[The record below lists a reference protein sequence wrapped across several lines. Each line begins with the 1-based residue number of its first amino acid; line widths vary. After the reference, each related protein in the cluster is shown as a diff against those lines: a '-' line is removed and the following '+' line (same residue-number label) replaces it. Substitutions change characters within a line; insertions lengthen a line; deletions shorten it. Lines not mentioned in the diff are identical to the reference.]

1 MLFYDGEKL
10 AGLLDLDVGRG
21 EHANYGWISLIYLCP
36 AYRGRGAGA
45 QLLGRAVAK
54 YRDLGRRAIRLYAA
68 EDNRAALA
76 FYRKLEFE
84 ELSRAPGSQGELLL
98 LEKSLGRFQDGRL

>member
-1 MLFYDGEKL
+1 M
-10 AGLLDLDVGRG
+10 
-21 EHANYGWISLIYLCP
+21 
-36 AYRGRGAGA
+36 
-45 QLLGRAVAK
+45 RAA
-54 YRDLGRRAIRLYAA
+54 RSSLYAA
-68 EDNRAALA
+68 EDNHAALA